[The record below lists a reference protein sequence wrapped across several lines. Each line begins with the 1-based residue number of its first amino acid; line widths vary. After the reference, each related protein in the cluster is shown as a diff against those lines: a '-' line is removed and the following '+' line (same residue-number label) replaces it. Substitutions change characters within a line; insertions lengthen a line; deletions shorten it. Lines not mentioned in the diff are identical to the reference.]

1 MNTHEITITLER
13 VDRIANRL
21 VNNFNCSFIRKLRK
35 CAGKLKINSNRLK
48 KSQFILNNRQKSQ
61 EIAINI
67 GN

>member
-1 MNTHEITITLER
+1 MNTHEIMITLER
-13 VDRIANRL
+13 VDRIPNRL
-21 VNNFNCSFIRKLRK
+21 VNNFNSSFIRKLRK
-35 CAGKLKINSNRLK
+35 CAGKRKINSNRLK